1 MFNTCYTFLAEF
13 DCNSNEESTIRYVIH
28 LWFKLPRIKKKLS
41 FRSYRNKQS
50 IEPAQINAQ
59 IFRNQL
65 LTEWKACVKFSG
77 VQETPAISSH
87 FDRIK
92 DSVNFDE
99 MIQALTDIQIDAQND
114 DKVVKEI
121 DAKWKYEI
129 IRRIGAPWNWIYQF
143 VDHYLPHSRSYNF
156 HECQHKLFAT
166 ESLANLKLPNFTAID
181 MSGAGPAIPTEV
193 ANEFLSFI
201 KLNAH
206 ENDGMM
212 SPKYFWEE
220 NCPRMC

>member
-1 MFNTCYTFLAEF
+1 M
-13 DCNSNEESTIRYVIH
+13 
-28 LWFKLPRIKKKLS
+28 WFQLPRIKKES
-41 FRSYRNKQS
+41 FRFHRKQQS

-65 LTEWKACVKFSG
+65 LTEWKVCVKFSE
-77 VQETPAISSH
+77 VQETPPISSH

-92 DSVNFDE
+92 VSANFDE
-99 MIQALTDIQIDAQND
+99 MIQALSEIQIDAPNKEND
-114 DKVVKEI
+114 DDKKVKEI

-156 HECQHKLFAT
+156 HECQHKLFAS
-166 ESLANLKLPNFTAID
+166 ESLENLELPNFTAFD
-181 MSGAGPAIPTEV
+181 MSGAGPAIPKEV
-193 ANEFLSFI
+193 TNEFLNFI
-201 KLNAH
+201 KLMAH
-206 ENDGMM
+206 ENDGMV